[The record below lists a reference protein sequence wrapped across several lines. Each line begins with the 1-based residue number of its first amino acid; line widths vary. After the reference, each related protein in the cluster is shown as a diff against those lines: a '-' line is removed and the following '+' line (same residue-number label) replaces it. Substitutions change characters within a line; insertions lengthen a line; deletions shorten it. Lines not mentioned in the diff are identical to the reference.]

1 MMCNL
6 CKGSGSLVSL
16 SPMQWWDCPKCS
28 GRGAIT
34 QLGPAEIRTNS
45 SGINRSVANQTFKI
59 SELEPNETTL
69 AHVMAKAGLFKSISE
84 ARKNGWDR
92 AVEPGDFP
100 FKKKQVTISIV
111 L

>member
-28 GRGAIT
+28 GHGATT
-34 QLGPAEIRTNS
+34 QFGPAVIRSNSAGISKSVTNQ
-45 SGINRSVANQTFKI
+45 IFKI

-69 AHVMAKAGLFKSISE
+69 AHVMAKAGMFKSTSE

-92 AVEPGDFP
+92 PVEPGDFP
-100 FKKKQVTISIV
+100 FKKKQVTITIV
-111 L
+111 P